1 MVGWISHG
9 PRVGGDLF
17 LGCLLPSRQV
27 SADTF
32 ELDFSLFFL
41 VLEKGGGG
49 GGREVFSVA

>member
-17 LGCLLPSRQV
+17 LGCLLPCRQV

-32 ELDFSLFFL
+32 ELDFSWVFFG
-41 VLEKGGGG
+41 VGEGG
-49 GGREVFSVA
+49 GGRFLVLPN